1 MRSGAGPVEKRRKQ
15 LSVIVAATVVAVLI
29 VTWFVVA
36 VFVPSLDEA
45 PCTGVEVRAPPGAAP
60 AHARDV
66 PPIGG
71 AGGAAGKLRA
81 VFRGGAPV
89 VYCHDFADPFVLRV
103 GSSYYAYATNTGDEH
118 VVVLSSGG
126 LFGTAKKRDA
136 LPNLPSWSSP
146 GYVWAP
152 AVLQRPGGFV
162 MYYATRVAATGQQCL
177 SFALSSR
184 PEGPFVDGSTGP
196 FVCPEGGGAIDPDP
210 FVASDGRSYLLW
222 KNYDGLTGI
231 VGQEL
236 APDGRNLVGAVH
248 LLLVADQPWEAGIVE
263 APSMVEH
270 DGRAYLFSSGNGWAT
285 ANYAIG
291 YAVCDSPLGPCTE
304 PSPGPWLGST
314 PSAQGP
320 GSPDVFSDAHGRLWI
335 ALHSWVRG
343 KVGYP
348 GGARNFFVVRLSFVN
363 GTPVVT

>member
-1 MRSGAGPVEKRRKQ
+1 MTGMLPNRRHALVTIIVGGA
-15 LSVIVAATVVAVLI
+15 VVLLLA
-29 VTWFVVA
+29 TWFVVA
-36 VFVPSLDEA
+36 VFVPSIDEA
-45 PCTGVEVRAPPGAAP
+45 PCTGVEVRAPAGAAP
-60 AHARDV
+60 AHARAV

-71 AGGAAGKLRA
+71 AGGAAGRIRSL
-81 VFRGGAPV
+81 FRGGAPV
-89 VYCHDFADPFVLRV
+89 VYCHDFADPFVLHA

-136 LPNLPSWSSP
+136 LPNLPPWSSP

-162 MYYATRVAATGQQCL
+162 MYYATRVAATGHQCL
-177 SFALSSR
+177 SSALSSR

-196 FVCPEGGGAIDPDP
+196 LICPPGGGAIDPDP
-210 FVASDGRSYLLW
+210 FVAADGRVYLLW
-222 KNYDGLTGI
+222 KEYDGQTGI
-231 VGQEL
+231 VGQEIT
-236 APDGRNLVGAVH
+236 ADGRSLVGPVR
-248 LLLVADQPWEAGIVE
+248 LMLVADQAWEAGIVE

-270 DGRAYLFSSGNGWAT
+270 DGRYYLFYSGNDWAT

-291 YAVCDSPLGPCTE
+291 YAVCDSPLGPCTK
-304 PSPGPWLGST
+304 PSPGPWLAST
-314 PSAQGP
+314 PSARGP
-320 GSPDVFSDAHGRLWI
+320 GSPDVFSDDHGQLWI

-343 KVGYP
+343 QVGYP
-348 GGARNFFVVRLSFVN
+348 AGARSFFVVRLSFVN

>member
-1 MRSGAGPVEKRRKQ
+1 MPSGRR
-15 LSVIVAATVVAVLI
+15 LDDRRTVLVTTIVGGAVVLLLT
-29 VTWFVVA
+29 TWFVVA
-36 VFVPSLDEA
+36 VFVPSVDEA
-45 PCTGVEVRAPPGAAP
+45 PCTGVEVRAPAGAAP
-60 AHARDV
+60 AQARDV

-71 AGGAAGKLRA
+71 AGGAAGTIRSL
-81 VFRGGAPV
+81 FRGGAPV

-126 LFGTAKKRDA
+126 LFGTAKQRDA

-162 MYYATRVAATGQQCL
+162 LYYATRVAATGQQCL
-177 SFALSSR
+177 SSALSGR

-196 FVCPEGGGAIDPDP
+196 FQCPPGGGAIDPEP
-210 FVASDGRSYLLW
+210 FVASDGRTYLLW
-222 KNYDGLTGI
+222 KNYDGQTGI

-236 APDGRNLVGAVH
+236 AADGRSLVGPMH
-248 LLLVADQPWEAGIVE
+248 LMLTADQPWEAGIVE
-263 APSMVEH
+263 APTMVEH
-270 DGRAYLFSSGNGWAT
+270 DGRYYLFYSGNDWAT

-291 YAVCDSPLGPCTE
+291 YAVCDSPVGPCTK
-304 PSPGPWLGST
+304 PSPTPWLGST

-320 GSPDVFSDAHGRLWI
+320 GSPDVFADSQGQLWI

-348 GGARNFFVVRLSFVN
+348 GGARNFFVVRLTFVN
-363 GTPVVT
+363 GTPVAA

>member
-1 MRSGAGPVEKRRKQ
+1 MPIAGLLENRRNA
-15 LSVIVAATVVAVLI
+15 LVTIIAAAVVVLVIVI
-29 VTWFVVA
+29 WFVVA
-36 VFVPSLDEA
+36 VFVPSVDEA
-45 PCTGVEVRAPPGAAP
+45 PCTGVEVRAPPGATP

-71 AGGAAGKLRA
+71 AGGAAGKLRSL
-81 VFRGGAPV
+81 FRGGAPV
-89 VYCHDFADPFVLRV
+89 VFCHDFADPFVLRV
-103 GSSYYAYATNTGDEH
+103 ANSYYAYATNTGDEH

-136 LPNLPSWSSP
+136 LPKLPSWSAP

-152 AVLQRPGGFV
+152 AVLQRPGGYV

-177 SFALSSR
+177 SFARSSR

-196 FVCPEGGGAIDPDP
+196 FVCPHGGGAIDADP
-210 FVASDGRSYLLW
+210 LVASDGRTYLLW
-222 KNYDGLTGI
+222 KNYDGLTGV

-236 APDGRNLVGAVH
+236 AADGLSLLGPVH
-248 LLLVADQPWEAGIVE
+248 PMLVADQAWEAGVVE
-263 APSMVEH
+263 APSMIEH
-270 DGRAYLFSSGNGWAT
+270 DGRYYLFYSGNRWDT

-291 YAVCDSPLGPCTE
+291 YAACDSPLGPCTK
-304 PSPGPWLGST
+304 PSPGPWLAST

-343 KVGYP
+343 QVGYP
-348 GGARNFFVVRLSFVN
+348 GGARNFFVVRLNVVN